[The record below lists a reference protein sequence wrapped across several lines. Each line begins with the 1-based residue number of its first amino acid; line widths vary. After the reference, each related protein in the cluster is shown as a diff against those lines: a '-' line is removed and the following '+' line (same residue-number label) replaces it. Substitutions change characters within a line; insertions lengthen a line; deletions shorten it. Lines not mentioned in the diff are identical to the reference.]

1 MAGAAGKVAAE
12 MGITFPIEVG
22 SMQTALEITGKYPQA
37 AVVVSRG
44 GTAEVVRRNT
54 DRLVVEVTASI
65 EDVLQSAHKLVQQ
78 GHKKIAVVANAAIIG
93 NVTQAL
99 QLGEIEIWLRP
110 WTDNTKIAGILA
122 QLMQDGVEGI
132 VGDKTGGEQ
141 AAKLGLL
148 TESLDSGKLAL
159 SKAIGDAVQ
168 AARIRSKEQTT
179 KQNRADEVKQLTN
192 NLYLALEQA
201 VAATEELSASSQQL
215 TDTSGIAASIARTSV
230 KEVAG
235 TAEILDI
242 IRRVAQQSN
251 LLGLNAAIEA
261 ARAGEVGRG
270 FSVVAEEIRKLA
282 DESNRSAKNIG
293 EQLKTFRDSVEQ
305 VLENV
310 KQSHAIT
317 QEQAKATQE
326 IARMLED
333 LREIG
338 RNLIE
343 LADKK

>member
-1 MAGAAGKVAAE
+1 
-12 MGITFPIEVG
+12 
-22 SMQTALEITGKYPQA
+22 
-37 AVVVSRG
+37 
-44 GTAEVVRRNT
+44 
-54 DRLVVEVTASI
+54 VVEVAASI
-65 EDVLQSAHKLVQQ
+65 EDVLQSAQNLVQQ
-78 GHKKIAVVANAAIIG
+78 GHRKLAVVANAAIVG
-93 NVTQAL
+93 NVTQDL
-99 QLGEIEIWLRP
+99 QLGEVKIWLRP
-110 WTDNTKIAGILA
+110 WNDNAQILGILA
-122 QLMQDGVEGI
+122 QLMRDGVEGI

-141 AAKLGLL
+141 AAKLGLP
-148 TESLDSGKLAL
+148 TEPLDSGKLAL

-168 AARIRSKEQTT
+168 AARIRSKEQTA

-215 TDTSGIAASIARTSV
+215 TDTSGIAATIARTSV

-242 IRRVAQQSN
+242 IRRVSQQSN

-293 EQLKTFRDSVEQ
+293 EQLKTFRESVEQ

-338 RNLIE
+338 RSLIE